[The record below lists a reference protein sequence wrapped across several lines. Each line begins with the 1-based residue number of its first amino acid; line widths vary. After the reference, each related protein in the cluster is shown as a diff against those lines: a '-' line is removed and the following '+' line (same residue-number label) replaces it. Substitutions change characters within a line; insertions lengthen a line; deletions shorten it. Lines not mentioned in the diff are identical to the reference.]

1 MSVYLYLTTV
11 SAQPEA
17 DGEHDWMDPAGGV
30 KSIDNLRA
38 AGNAEGRM
46 YVIPRAGH
54 HGESI
59 FIP

>member
-1 MSVYLYLTTV
+1 
-11 SAQPEA
+11 
-17 DGEHDWMDPAGGV
+17 MDPAGGV

>member
-1 MSVYLYLTTV
+1 
-11 SAQPEA
+11 
-17 DGEHDWMDPAGGV
+17 MDPAGGV

-59 FIP
+59 FIPWSIQEDADLQPVSIPRQC